1 MAGAAVTMTAEQ
13 ASPDE
18 ILAGQNLG
26 QVPDDDQRLQSH
38 VFTAAIR
45 RDLGTVPPFIRLVR
59 A

>member
-1 MAGAAVTMTAEQ
+1 MQAVTLTADQ
-13 ASPDE
+13 AARYE

-26 QVPDDDQRLQSH
+26 QVPDDDQLLRSH

-45 RDLGTVPPFIRLVR
+45 RELGTVSPFVRLVR